1 MDATTVDWSMGS
13 QASRLVDWSTAA
25 DVGRRVAGRGGPVPA
40 VERARM
46 REELG
51 ELVPSAE
58 EMIRSFTGLSVEGF
72 RSRAWVM
79 SRGDWVRQNLKGMQ
93 RLLEPLADR
102 MMSSHPNRG
111 EIRRVALGAQ
121 FGGLMGYIG
130 RRVLGQ
136 YDVFL
141 PPDDD
146 GLLYFVGPNIAETE
160 RRFTLPP
167 SDFRLW
173 IALHEVTHRV
183 QFGAA
188 PWLRQHMSSMI
199 DGYLNTI
206 ELDPKQLLEQLK
218 QVAEQARTGGVR
230 GFDLIILLLTPEQR
244 ELFHQMQSMM
254 SVLEGHASFVMNE
267 VAADKVA
274 DLDLL
279 RRSLVARRQSRGLE
293 RSFQKAI
300 GLETK
305 MRQYD
310 AGERFVREVVARAGM
325 EGFNQ
330 VWREPAALPSTQEV
344 SEPLR
349 WVERVAGG

>member
-1 MDATTVDWSMGS
+1 VDATTVDWSMGA
-13 QASRLVDWSTAA
+13 QAARLVDWATAG
-25 DVGRRVAGRGGPVPA
+25 DVGRRVAGRGAPVPS
-40 VERARM
+40 VQRARM
-46 REELG
+46 REDFAD
-51 ELVPSAE
+51 LVPRSE
-58 EMIRSFTGLSVEGF
+58 ELIRAFTGLSPNGF

-79 SRGDWVRQNLKGMQ
+79 SRADWVRQNLKGMQ
-93 RLLEPLADR
+93 RLLEPLAER
-102 MMSSHPNRG
+102 MMGEHPNRG

-121 FGGLMGYIG
+121 FGVLIGYVG

-146 GLLYFVGPNIAETE
+146 GLLYFVGPNVAETE
-160 RRFTLPP
+160 HRFGLPA

-183 QFGAA
+183 QFSAA

-206 ELDPKQLLEQLK
+206 ELDPKQVLEQLR
-218 QVAEQARTGGVR
+218 QAAQQARTGGAR
-230 GFDLIILLLTPEQR
+230 GLDLILLLLTPEQR
-244 ELFHQMQSMM
+244 DLFHRMQAMM

-267 VAADKVA
+267 VAVGRVG
-274 DLDLL
+274 DLGKL
-279 RRSLVARRQSRGLE
+279 RRSLVARRQAHGLE
-293 RSFQKAI
+293 RGFQKAI

-325 EGFNQ
+325 DGLNK
-330 VWREPAALPSTQEV
+330 VWAEAAALPSTQEIA
-344 SEPLR
+344 EPLH